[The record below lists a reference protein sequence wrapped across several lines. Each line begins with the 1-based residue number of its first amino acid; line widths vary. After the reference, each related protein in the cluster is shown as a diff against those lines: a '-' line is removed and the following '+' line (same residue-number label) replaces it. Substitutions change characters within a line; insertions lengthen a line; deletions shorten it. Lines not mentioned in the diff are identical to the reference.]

1 MRERDGVA
9 WSDPEPAVPR
19 EVIDRSCDDREPY
32 AVELAKERRD
42 LAGQRSV
49 NECLEQDGLG
59 AVLALVHGDEL
70 AEDRIRALTSRAPS
84 LDTADQPFRTSPQR
98 RLDEPFL
105 RRGVQVNGSGS
116 DVSASCHF
124 SDPKVRIPAA
134 GDLAQRG
141 RLDGGRC
148 SRRSAC
154 TLALDVS
161 SIRYRSSV
169 SEYRE
174 LSTRCAI
181 VASHVGDLA
190 FVFPGQG
197 SQIVGMGRAV
207 YEQSARAREIF
218 EEADRTVGYE
228 LSKICFDGPSGDL
241 DSTTVAQ
248 PAILTTS
255 VAILEAFIESVNVK
269 LGRRSSDGVEPRGV
283 AALPASLRPRF
294 VAGHSLGEFTA
305 LVAAGVLTFQDA
317 LRLVAERGRLAASRG
332 AKGAM
337 AAIVGLPAEEVD
349 RVIKDTLP
357 LGSAVVANDN
367 GPAQVTIAGDS
378 ESVAKVSEALTKH
391 GARKVVPLRI
401 SAPFHFPDM
410 GRIGPDLAAFM
421 HTLHF
426 HEPVVPVVANVSAI
440 PHPSASAIPE
450 ALVRHLS
457 NRVEWLRSVRYMAE
471 RGASTFVEIGAG
483 QVVNG
488 LVKRIADV
496 KLLNV
501 SDPLSIKG
509 ALLTLRERA
518 AASR

>member
-1 MRERDGVA
+1 VA
-9 WSDPEPAVPR
+9 
-19 EVIDRSCDDREPY
+19 
-32 AVELAKERRD
+32 
-42 LAGQRSV
+42 
-49 NECLEQDGLG
+49 
-59 AVLALVHGDEL
+59 
-70 AEDRIRALTSRAPS
+70 
-84 LDTADQPFRTSPQR
+84 
-98 RLDEPFL
+98 
-105 RRGVQVNGSGS
+105 
-116 DVSASCHF
+116 
-124 SDPKVRIPAA
+124 
-134 GDLAQRG
+134 
-141 RLDGGRC
+141 
-148 SRRSAC
+148 
-154 TLALDVS
+154 
-161 SIRYRSSV
+161 
-169 SEYRE
+169 
-174 LSTRCAI
+174 
-181 VASHVGDLA
+181 DLA

-207 YEQSARAREIF
+207 YEQSARARDTF
-218 EEADRTVGYE
+218 DEADRTMGYE
-228 LSKICFDGPSGDL
+228 LSKICFAGPSQDL
-241 DSTTVAQ
+241 DNTTIAQ

-255 VAILEAFIESVNVK
+255 VAILEAFIESVNAK

-317 LRLVAERGRLAASRG
+317 LRLVTERGRLAASRG

-337 AAIVGLPAEEVD
+337 AAIVGLPAEEVE
-349 RVIKDTLP
+349 RVINDTLP

-367 GPAQVTIAGDS
+367 GPSQVTIAGDS
-378 ESVAKVSEALTKH
+378 ESVARASEALTKH

-426 HEPVVPVVANVSAI
+426 HEPVVPIVANVSAM
-440 PHPSASAIPE
+440 PHPSASAIPD

-457 NRVEWLRSVRYMAE
+457 SRVEWLRSVRYMAE

-501 SDPLSIKG
+501 SDPLSITG
-509 ALLTLRERA
+509 ALWAWTLPAPGMPSFTDGAALAGSPASIPRRTRRRSPERSKGSSRRSTWTARRSGARTGSRNTRWPPPRRRSRTPALRAGDPIANASGSRSRRESE
-518 AASR
+518 ASKRSSTRCSS